1 MVIRLIFNDDGT
13 GEAADIVALKDTDEN
28 CIKLTLI
35 HCKGAKKS
43 VVSNEIENFYTVCG
57 QAQKS
62 VTVKHCGF
70 NTLYSNLR
78 RRHEIWAKEGF
89 SRFLK
94 GDMKLL
100 SYFKEKARK
109 STLDFEVYIVQ
120 PGGSAAAMSDD
131 ILKLLA
137 TTELYLVKTSQ
148 ADFRVIV
155 SP

>member
-1 MVIRLIFNDDGT
+1 
-13 GEAADIVALKDTDEN
+13 LKDTEDN

-35 HCKGAKKS
+35 HCKGAKKGT
-43 VVSNEIENFYTVCG
+43 VSNEIDNFYTVCG

-62 VTVKHCGF
+62 VTVKHSGL
-70 NTLYSNLR
+70 NTLYHNLK
-78 RRHEIWAKEGF
+78 RRHELWAREGS

-109 STLDFEVYIVQ
+109 STVDFEVFIVQ
-120 PGGSAAAMSDD
+120 PGGSAAKMTED

-155 SP
+155 SA